1 MYDRYVKFV
10 HNVAMNA
17 LASIYFHNYLRFDEM
32 PPQTSQSAD
41 EEKADKTD
49 NVDTM
54 SNKKRRPSDFVDS
67 QRPGSTLDISS
78 GVDFTNIKRS
88 VFTRTVADLIK
99 LFFFVFRFS
108 LFSLSVL

>member
-32 PPQTSQSAD
+32 PPQTSQTAD

-67 QRPGSTLDISS
+67 QRPGLTFDIFS

-88 VFTRTVADLIK
+88 NFTRVDPNCVKKTNRLTEY
-99 LFFFVFRFS
+99 FVH
-108 LFSLSVL
+108 